1 MGLDFLKNFSDI
13 RGENEMAE
21 ESVAKIDKPAEELDD
36 AYSDDDLFKI
46 STWGADLS
54 FRELIARY
62 DDNELVKPE
71 LQRHYVWDRVEASRF
86 IDSVLLGLPVPSIF
100 LAKTTNEKLLIIDGY
115 QRIMTV
121 RDFVKGVFSDD
132 NSQFSLSNSER
143 IHERWRG
150 KSFAQLNEEEKRK
163 IRNTTIHAIIF
174 MQQHPAKGDTSLYQ
188 IFERINTGG
197 RTLLP
202 QEIRNCVYQGPLNTL
217 LIQLNENEKWRAMW
231 GRVKRDP
238 RMRDLELILRFFA
251 LSDDFILESESA
263 PYNIS
268 LKKYLNEYMGEHN
281 IDSEMDAFRRKFTTT
296 IDFVFE
302 FFGETAFHNLS
313 PSDPTKYIA
322 NLSSTVFDAVMIAS
336 WMIVRDN
343 LAVRSP
349 AEYQAR
355 KAGVLRDV
363 EYQKILSQETMRSVN
378 IRKRVNDMF
387 AALRG

>member
-1 MGLDFLKNFSDI
+1 MLLVNVV
-13 RGENEMAE
+13 ENMEIKSMAD
-21 ESVAKIDKPAEELDD
+21 ESLIKIDKPEEEVDD
-36 AYSDDDLFKI
+36 AYSNDDLFKI
-46 STWGADLS
+46 SSWGADLS

-62 DDNELVKPE
+62 DDNELIKPE

-100 LAKTTNEKLLIIDGY
+100 LAKTSEEKLLIIDGY

-132 NSQFSLSNSER
+132 NTQFVLSNSKR
-143 IHERWRG
+143 INERWRG
-150 KSFAQLNEEEKRK
+150 KSFAQLSEEEKRK

-174 MQQHPAKGDTSLYQ
+174 MQQHPAKGDTSMYQ
-188 IFERINTGG
+188 VFERINTSG
-197 RTLLP
+197 RSLLP

-217 LIQLNENEKWRAMW
+217 LFELNENKKWRAMW
-231 GRVKRDP
+231 GDENRDS

-251 LSDDFILESESA
+251 LSDDYILKSDDA

-281 IDSEMDAFRRKFTTT
+281 VPSEIDGMREKFKRT
-296 IDFVFE
+296 IDFVYAN
-302 FFGETAFHNLS
+302 FGETAYHNIS
-313 PSDPTKYIA
+313 PSDSTKYIL

-336 WMIVRDN
+336 WKVV
-343 LAVRSP
+343 LEGFPARSP
-349 AEYQAR
+349 QEYQ
-355 KAGVLRDV
+355 KLKMEVLRD
-363 EYQKILSQETMRSVN
+363 ESYQKILSQETMRSAN
-378 IRKRVNDMF
+378 IRRRVNDMF